1 MPFYKLST
9 EPSDSAQVKIE
20 KAGHYIL
27 SFIESEDETAELLPI
42 VFDTTKVFGRS
53 TSLES
58 ARGLHASSVKE
69 ILENPQY
76 GDAKTSSAFAAV
88 SQVTIKPG
96 QNITIASV
104 YGKAEHIDVVPQI
117 KEIVTAPGYIKSKS
131 VGAKVLIDNLTASVE
146 TTTAN
151 PLFDGAVKQMFL
163 DNSLRGGM
171 PTILGDVDGTKTYD
185 EDPGVKV
192 FHAFSRIHGDLE
204 RDYNAFSIEPSFF
217 SQGPGNY
224 RDVAQNRRDDVV
236 FTPRMGSFD
245 IQQFLS
251 FIQAD
256 GYEPLTVEAVVYLY
270 DNEKKASKAA
280 RAVTNDPVSE
290 DSKKQTIICEQFFCW
305 IFL

>member
-20 KAGHYIL
+20 QAGHYIL
-27 SFIESEDETAELLPI
+27 AFIESADEKAELLPI
-42 VFDTTKVFGRS
+42 VYDTNKVFGKS

-88 SQVTIKPG
+88 NQITLKPG
-96 QNITIASV
+96 QNITIAAV
-104 YGKAEHIDVVPQI
+104 YGKADHIEIVPQI
-117 KEIVTAPGYIKSKS
+117 KDIVTAPGYIQSKS
-131 VGAKVLIDNLTASVE
+131 TGARKLIDDLTASVE

-185 EDPGVKV
+185 EDPGIKV

-204 RDYNAFSIEPSFF
+204 RDYNAFSIEPTFF
-217 SQGPGNY
+217 SQV
-224 RDVAQNRRDDVV
+224 RL
-236 FTPRMGSFD
+236 SH
-245 IQQFLS
+245 QFLRS
-251 FIQAD
+251 NCSRHCI
-256 GYEPLTVEAVVYLY
+256 VY
-270 DNEKKASKAA
+270 
-280 RAVTNDPVSE
+280 
-290 DSKKQTIICEQFFCW
+290 
-305 IFL
+305 